1 MSACPFPGGSWRQV
15 MQDRISL
22 HIADQVKV
30 LIFIYDGYEVL
41 LYIPAVA
48 QEDDILPP
56 MKLRHPMGWLQL
68 SSHICFPNSF

>member
-1 MSACPFPGGSWRQV
+1 